1 MTEGTAAIALS
12 LEALVPVLR
21 ELNLARPIE
30 LVLIKP
36 GTSPV
41 YRADLRDG
49 TSVVVKT
56 YDELLYD
63 APAKQAYASNLL
75 AGLDVPITRFHLF
88 DESRTRLPFRFSV
101 ANYLPG
107 EPVAAFQ
114 GEPDVADL
122 YHQMGG
128 LLRKLHTVCIK
139 GFGRLDA
146 NGLVDPAPTNE
157 AFITG
162 LWSNLLERFRHY
174 GADPALADRL
184 NCLVVHR
191 LPLVRHSDGAVFAH
205 DDMQP
210 HNVLAERDGAGRL
223 RLTGLIDFGN
233 ARAADPLFDLAKTL
247 FCCEHDAPGS
257 SSAIREGYG
266 PIDHP
271 EPEAALWLYLLIH
284 RVTMWYWLRHVGVVP
299 EGGPK
304 HDLILDLEAM
314 AAGE

>member
-1 MTEGTAAIALS
+1 M
-12 LEALVPVLR
+12 
-21 ELNLARPIE
+21 
-30 LVLIKP
+30 
-36 GTSPV
+36 
-41 YRADLRDG
+41 
-49 TSVVVKT
+49 
-56 YDELLYD
+56 
-63 APAKQAYASNLL
+63 
-75 AGLDVPITRFHLF
+75 PITRFHLF

-184 NCLVVHR
+184 NCLVVDR

-247 FCCEHDAPGS
+247 FCCEHDAPALRPPSARATARSIILNRKLPSGCTCS
-257 SSAIREGYG
+257 SIASRCGTGQVAE
-266 PIDHP
+266 
-271 EPEAALWLYLLIH
+271 
-284 RVTMWYWLRHVGVVP
+284 VNMVLRHVGVVP